1 MNQALAALN
10 RRAGLPTLAGI
21 AILIVATLWLYR
33 DTALRMVA
41 LWGEAET
48 FAHGYMVP
56 VIVAW
61 LLWRKREAFMAHAPS
76 FAPSPSALLV
86 VAATALVWLVGDVAA
101 VNPASQFALV
111 AMLVLSVPAVAGWP
125 AARSI
130 LFPLCF
136 LFFAVPFGD
145 FLLPTLMARTAD
157 FTVMALRASGIPV
170 FRDGQQFVIP
180 SGTWSV
186 VEACSGVRYL
196 LASLMVGALFA
207 YLNYRSTKRRILF
220 MGVAIV
226 VPIVANWLRAYMI
239 VMIGHLSGNRLAVGV
254 DHVLY
259 GWVFF
264 GIVIGT
270 MFLIGARWAEAPAD
284 DEVAGAAVG
293 APGSTAGARPV
304 WLATAAMAVVL
315 ALPLLLLQR
324 LIATEDHSPPVLVAP
339 LLAGTAELAQAD
351 PDSLPKWTPSFGNPS
366 ATFEQ
371 RYNVQGRAV
380 GLYLA
385 YYRNQGPTRKLVSAS
400 NALVRSNDSNW
411 NQPESGSRD
420 IAMGER
426 VVTVKTARLR
436 RSVAS
441 SDGTTLVAWQV
452 YWVDDRF
459 EASDARAKL
468 WGAWQRLTG
477 RGDDGAAIVIYA
489 KERERGDADA
499 LLEGF
504 LSSHLMAIETQFRK
518 TRDGD

>member
-1 MNQALAALN
+1 MSQALAAPN
-10 RRAGLPTLAGI
+10 RRAGLPTFAGI
-21 AILIVATLWLYR
+21 AILIAATLWLYR

-41 LWGEAET
+41 LWGDTET

-61 LLWRKREAFMAHAPS
+61 LLWRKRQAFMAHAPS

-86 VAATALVWLVGDVAA
+86 VAAAALVWLVGDVAA

-111 AMLVLSVPAVAGWP
+111 AMLVLSVPALAGWP
-125 AARSI
+125 AARSVM
-130 LFPLCF
+130 FPLGF

-157 FTVMALRASGIPV
+157 FTVMALRATGIPV

-207 YLNYRSTKRRILF
+207 YLNYRSMKRRVLF
-220 MGVAIV
+220 MGIAIV

-239 VMIGHLSGNRLAVGV
+239 VMIGHLSGNTLAVGV

-264 GIVIGT
+264 GIVIGI
-270 MFLIGARWAEAPAD
+270 MFLIGARWSEAPAD
-284 DEVAGAAVG
+284 DEVPAAAGV
-293 APGSTAGARPV
+293 PGNTAGTRPV
-304 WLATAAMAVVL
+304 WLVTAAMAMLLV
-315 ALPLLLLQR
+315 LPLLLLQR
-324 LIATEDHSPPVLVAP
+324 LVAAEDHSPPVLAAP
-339 LLAGTAELAQAD
+339 ALAGAPGVAQAE
-351 PDSLPKWTPSFGNPS
+351 PDTLPKWTPSFRNPS
-366 ATFEQ
+366 ATIEQ
-371 RYNVQGRAV
+371 RYNVQGRPV
-380 GLYLA
+380 GLYIG
-385 YYRNQGPTRKLVSAS
+385 YYRNQGPTRKLVSAN
-400 NALVRSNDSNW
+400 NALVRSQDSNW
-411 NQPESGSRD
+411 NQPESGSRV
-420 IAMGER
+420 IALGER
-426 VVTVKTARLR
+426 SISVKTARLH
-436 RSVAS
+436 RSVAL
-441 SDGTTLVAWQV
+441 SDGTTLITWQV
-452 YWVDDRF
+452 YWVNGRF
-459 EASDARAKL
+459 EGSDARAKL

-489 KERERGDADA
+489 QEQQRGDADA

-504 LSSHLMAIETQFRK
+504 LNGHLTAIETQLRK

>member
-1 MNQALAALN
+1 M
-10 RRAGLPTLAGI
+10 
-21 AILIVATLWLYR
+21 VVVVLWLYR

-41 LWGEAET
+41 LWGDAET

-76 FAPSPSALLV
+76 FAPTPSALFV
-86 VAATALVWLVGDVAA
+86 VAAAALVWLVGDVAA

-157 FTVMALRASGIPV
+157 FTVMALRVSGIPV

-207 YLNYRSTKRRILF
+207 YLNYRSMRRRLLF

-239 VMIGHLSGNRLAVGV
+239 VMIGHLSGNRLAVDV

-270 MFLIGARWAEAPAD
+270 MFLIGARWADTPAD
-284 DEVAGAAVG
+284 DEVVAVG
-293 APGSTAGARPV
+293 LGEAASAAGARPV
-304 WLATAAMAVVL
+304 WLAMAAMAVVL

-324 LIATEDHSPPVLVAP
+324 LVATENHSPPVLVAP
-339 LLAGTAELAQAD
+339 PLADTVKVAQAQA
-351 PDSLPKWTPSFGNPS
+351 DSLPKWTPSFGNPA

-371 RYNVQGRAV
+371 RYNVQGRAI

-400 NALVRSNDSNW
+400 NALVRSNDSTW
-411 NQPESGSRD
+411 NQPESGTRS
-420 IAMGER
+420 IAMGGR
-426 VVTVKTARLR
+426 IVTFKTARLR
-436 RSVAS
+436 HAVAL
-441 SDGTTLVAWQV
+441 SDGASLVAWQV
-452 YWVDDRF
+452 YWVNGRF
-459 EASDARAKL
+459 EASDASAKL

-477 RGDDGAAIVIYA
+477 GGDDGAVIVIYGQ
-489 KERERGDADA
+489 ERERGDADA

-504 LSSHLMAIETQFRK
+504 LSSHLMAIETQLRK
-518 TRDGD
+518 TRDAD

>member
-1 MNQALAALN
+1 ML
-10 RRAGLPTLAGI
+10 
-21 AILIVATLWLYR
+21 VTLWLYR
-33 DTALRMVA
+33 DTALRMFA
-41 LWGEAET
+41 LWGDAET

-61 LLWRKREAFMAHAPS
+61 LLWRKRMAFLAQAPA
-76 FAPSPSALLV
+76 FSPAWAALLL
-86 VAATALVWLVGDVAA
+86 VAAAGFVWMIGEVAA

-111 AMLVLSVPAVAGWP
+111 ALLILSVPALAGWP
-125 AARSI
+125 ATRVV
-130 LFPLCF
+130 LFPLAF

-170 FRDGQQFVIP
+170 YRDGMQFVIP

-207 YLNYRSTKRRILF
+207 YLNYRSAKRRFLF
-220 MGVAIV
+220 MLVAIV

-239 VMIGHLSGNRLAVGV
+239 VMIGHLSGNTLAVGV
-254 DHVLY
+254 DHLLY

-284 DEVAGAAVG
+284 DEVSVVAVG
-293 APGSTAGARPV
+293 APGRTAGARPV

-339 LLAGTAELAQAD
+339 QLAGTAELTQTD
-351 PDSLPKWTPSFGNPS
+351 PNSLPKWTPSFGNPS

-371 RYNVQGRAV
+371 RYNAQGRVV

-385 YYRNQGPTRKLVSAS
+385 YYRKQGPTRKLVSTS
-400 NALVRSNDSNW
+400 NALVRSSDSNW

-426 VVTVKTARLR
+426 VVAVKTARLR
-436 RSVAS
+436 RSVAL

-452 YWVDDRF
+452 YWVNDRF

-477 RGDDGAAIVIYA
+477 RGDDGAVIVIYA

-504 LSSHLMAIETQFRK
+504 LCSHLMAIETQLRK